1 MDNRKKVFKHGG
13 RLRIVP
19 GLFEI
24 TAIYVHYLLYLSP
37 VEDYM
42 CYITYLIFI

>member
-24 TAIYVHYLLYLSP
+24 TAIYVHYLKGTLKQS
-37 VEDYM
+37 
-42 CYITYLIFI
+42 YLITLFILFIR

>member
-13 RLRIVP
+13 RLRIVL

-24 TAIYVHYLLYLSP
+24 TAIYVHYRIYLEYS
-37 VEDYM
+37 DSFKAFKSY
-42 CYITYLIFI
+42 